1 MFKYFPQLSCISLSP
16 QEYLPPEYT
25 YCVCQFD
32 GDSSAVRSVSLRV
45 ALTTQSEADE
55 WFTQLQT
62 RSFVTWRVA
71 NKVTPKEGGR
81 NIFRVSIPYQIW
93 NHSLPFT
100 LDMINRW
107 SNRALFRKPLQ
118 CFIRNSKAI
127 VNDSHLVSAM
137 HTYGRYNGAAL
148 ATRRLGCKARLQT
161 STQIGVQPLAVARR
175 KVPLG
180 GRRRLKAGRPSKSS
194 FTAGHNLVAKKRRQV
209 APHSLGQCVEA
220 NIALGKTHSAT

>member
-1 MFKYFPQLSCISLSP
+1 MSM
-16 QEYLPPEYT
+16 
-25 YCVCQFD
+25 
-32 GDSSAVRSVSLRV
+32 
-45 ALTTQSEADE
+45 E
-55 WFTQLQT
+55 WFQPMQAGTSTQ
-62 RSFVTWRVA
+62 VA
-71 NKVTPKEGGR
+71 DHACSPRTD
-81 NIFRVSIPYQIW
+81 
-93 NHSLPFT
+93 LPEAVPT
-100 LDMINRW
+100 LLRDDPATCPRDEDTAADGNESQDETEKDDDEQLISDIRQFADDAISKLK